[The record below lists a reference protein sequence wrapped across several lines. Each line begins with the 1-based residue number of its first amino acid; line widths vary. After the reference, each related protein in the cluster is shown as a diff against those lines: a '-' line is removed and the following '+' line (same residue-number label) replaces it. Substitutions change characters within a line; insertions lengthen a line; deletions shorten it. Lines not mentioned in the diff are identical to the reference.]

1 MFLGELSPVFLIYL
15 SFHSGKN
22 SNGLERQE
30 RFLEAKKN
38 EVPAL
43 KNHRIREGF
52 DV

>member
-1 MFLGELSPVFLIYL
+1 MFLGDLSPVFLIYL

-30 RFLEAKKN
+30 RFVQGKKT
-38 EVPAL
+38 EVPVL